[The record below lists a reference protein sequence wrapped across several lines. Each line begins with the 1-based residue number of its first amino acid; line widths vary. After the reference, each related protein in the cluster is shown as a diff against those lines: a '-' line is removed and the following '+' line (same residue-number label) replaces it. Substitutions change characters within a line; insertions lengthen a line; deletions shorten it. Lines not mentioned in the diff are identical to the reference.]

1 MATGLAKRLAAFGMV
16 ILREAIGVYWTLV
29 KIMLPVM
36 VLTQLAIEMGLIKA
50 ISPAFAPVMQFVGL
64 PPEAGFV
71 WAMNLLVGVWSG
83 AVVMFAVL
91 PVDTLT
97 TAQVTILGSLFLF
110 AHALPIEQR
119 IVQKAGPRLIV
130 STLIRLVGGLVFAW
144 GINLISSHTGWLAE
158 PAAPSWVPGHYDSSW
173 SSFVAD
179 TASTLVWIFIVL
191 LGLVAVLRTM
201 DALDV
206 TRFLNLLLSPLLR
219 LLGISKNAAPL
230 TVVGLVLGLS
240 YGGGLIIRES
250 QRGHIQPRDV
260 FLASSFMGLC
270 HSLIEDTLIVVAL
283 GADIYVVLFGRLI
296 FSIVLVAIFARL
308 LRGTGDAFF
317 FRFLYRDTLHGKS
330 RLHYGATV
338 EQPADSS
345 R

>member
-1 MATGLAKRLAAFGMV
+1 MATGLAKRLTAFGMV
-16 ILREAIGVYWTLV
+16 ILREAISVYWTLV

-130 STLIRLVGGLVFAW
+130 ST
-144 GINLISSHTGWLAE
+144 
-158 PAAPSWVPGHYDSSW
+158 
-173 SSFVAD
+173 
-179 TASTLVWIFIVL
+179 
-191 LGLVAVLRTM
+191 
-201 DALDV
+201 
-206 TRFLNLLLSPLLR
+206 
-219 LLGISKNAAPL
+219 
-230 TVVGLVLGLS
+230 
-240 YGGGLIIRES
+240 
-250 QRGHIQPRDV
+250 
-260 FLASSFMGLC
+260 
-270 HSLIEDTLIVVAL
+270 
-283 GADIYVVLFGRLI
+283 
-296 FSIVLVAIFARL
+296 
-308 LRGTGDAFF
+308 
-317 FRFLYRDTLHGKS
+317 
-330 RLHYGATV
+330 
-338 EQPADSS
+338 
-345 R
+345 

>member
-1 MATGLAKRLAAFGMV
+1 MAASPAKRLITFGMV
-16 ILREAIGVYWTLV
+16 ILREAVGVYWTLI

-71 WAMNLLVGVWSG
+71 WAMNLLVGIWSG

-130 STLIRLVGGLVFAW
+130 STLIRVGGGLFFAW
-144 GINLISSHTGWLAE
+144 GINLISSRTGWLAE
-158 PAAPSWVPGHYDSSW
+158 PAAPNWVPGHYDASW
-173 SSFVAD
+173 TSFVAD

-219 LLGISKNAAPL
+219 LLGIAKDAAPL

-240 YGGGLIIRES
+240 YGG
-250 QRGHIQPRDV
+250 
-260 FLASSFMGLC
+260 ASSFVKRSAAIS
-270 HSLIEDTLIVVAL
+270 SL
-283 GADIYVVLFGRLI
+283 
-296 FSIVLVAIFARL
+296 
-308 LRGTGDAFF
+308 
-317 FRFLYRDTLHGKS
+317 
-330 RLHYGATV
+330 ATSFWRR
-338 EQPADSS
+338 ASWGS
-345 R
+345 ATA